1 MSWDSVTGLEVAKQ
15 ALSEAVILPCLRPD
29 LFKGLRAPL
38 KGLLLY
44 GPPGNGKTLLAKALA
59 SEAKAAFFSISA
71 ASLGSKWHGESE
83 RMVRALFRAAK
94 QVAPS
99 VIFID
104 EVDSLLS
111 SRSSGEHE
119 ASKRLKTEFL
129 VQMDGIVQES
139 DGGGGKETANQHV
152 FVLGATNRP
161 WDIDEAL
168 RRRLAKRIYV
178 PLPSVEGRVK
188 ILQGLLQREDVP
200 EREVRQLGQATEG
213 YSGSDLVALCREAAM
228 GAIRGVRDL
237 VHAKKVRKITGQD
250 FAEAMRVVKPSVD
263 RKVLQEFES
272 FTRNFGTRA
281 DAA

>member
-1 MSWDSVTGLEVAKQ
+1 
-15 ALSEAVILPCLRPD
+15 
-29 LFKGLRAPL
+29 
-38 KGLLLY
+38 
-44 GPPGNGKTLLAKALA
+44 
-59 SEAKAAFFSISA
+59 
-71 ASLGSKWHGESE
+71 
-83 RMVRALFRAAK
+83 
-94 QVAPS
+94 
-99 VIFID
+99 
-104 EVDSLLS
+104 
-111 SRSSGEHE
+111 
-119 ASKRLKTEFL
+119 
-129 VQMDGIVQES
+129 
-139 DGGGGKETANQHV
+139 
-152 FVLGATNRP
+152 VLGATNRP